1 MKLADTPSTEMD
13 KVITEVR
20 AIKRTIS
27 ERHNNDIDRLL
38 EALIAQES
46 EASVGNTEPNPP
58 RVTEIGGVNLVL

>member
-1 MKLADTPSTEMD
+1 MAMKLADTPSTEMD

-46 EASVGNTEPNPP
+46 EASVGNTEPNQP
-58 RVTEIGGVNLVL
+58 RVTEI